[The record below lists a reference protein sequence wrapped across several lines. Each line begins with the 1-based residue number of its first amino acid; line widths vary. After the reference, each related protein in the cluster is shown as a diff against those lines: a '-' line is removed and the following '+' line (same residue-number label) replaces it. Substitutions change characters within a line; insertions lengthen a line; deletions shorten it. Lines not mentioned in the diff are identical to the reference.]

1 MQFRISI
8 IALICLSFNS
18 LKAQPTIAL
27 EPFATGFTYPVDV
40 TNAGDER
47 MFVVERIGYI
57 KITDMLGN
65 VFPNDFL
72 DIHEQVESG
81 YQEQGLLGLAFH
93 PNYATNGY
101 FYVNYIDLDGNTVVS
116 RFTVSATNPDS
127 ADTASEL
134 IIFTADQPFTNHNG
148 GCIKF
153 GDDGYLY
160 IGLGDGGSAGDPGDR
175 AQNPENKLGKMHRI
189 DVDAATPYAIP
200 DDNPFATATDT
211 LPEIWAIGY
220 RNPWRF
226 SFDKLNGNMWI
237 GDVGQNLHEEID
249 RELAGSGGHN
259 YGWKCYEGF
268 SEFDTDECEADSTY
282 IFPILDYPH
291 NYSTGGFSI
300 SGGFVYRGAE
310 YPGMYGYYLA
320 ADYVSGNWW
329 RVNADGG
336 LPWIYS
342 RMDDIQTDISSF
354 GEDMNAEIYCADYDA
369 GIIYHITDACG
380 DFMISTTVTD
390 YQCGVSD
397 GAVDLTVTAG
407 DEPYTYDWTD
417 GSTTEDVSGLTAGMY
432 TVIVTDDSGCERSE
446 RVTINE
452 IAPFVVNISVA
463 GNVLTADV
471 GATWQWYLNGIEIPG
486 ANAISYTATENGNYS
501 VLATDVNGCSVLS
514 EEINIILT
522 SLYEIENISSM
533 IVFPNP
539 VSENLNLEFMLSGN
553 ATPAVITL
561 YDMLGNKMIV
571 KRSNLNNGKN
581 SLEIDVTS
589 FPTGVYYLNLQAE
602 GENINFSLIKN

>member
-1 MQFRISI
+1 MQYRMSI
-8 IALICLSFNS
+8 IALICFSFNS

-116 RFTVSATNPDS
+116 RFTVSATNADS
-127 ADTASEL
+127 ADIASEL

-249 RELAGSGGHN
+249 LELAGSGGHN

-282 IFPILDYPH
+282 VFPILDYPH

-300 SGGFVYRGAE
+300 SGGFVYRGTE
-310 YPGMYGYYLA
+310 FPGMYGHYLA

-390 YQCGVSD
+390 YQCGVTD

-486 ANAISYTATENGNYS
+486 ANAISHTATENGNYS

-514 EEINIILT
+514 EEMNIILT
-522 SLYEIENISSM
+522 SLFEIENINS
-533 IVFPNP
+533 VTLFPNP
-539 VSENLNLEFMLSGN
+539 VSENLNLEFMFSGN

-561 YDMLGNKMIV
+561 YDMLGNKMV
-571 KRSNLNNGKN
+571 VERRNLNNGKN
-581 SLEIDVTS
+581 SFEFDVTP
-589 FPTGVYYLNLQAE
+589 FPTGVYYLNLQAQ
-602 GENINFSLIKN
+602 GENVNFSLIKN